1 MKNIPYRLLFL
12 LLMPVL
18 LAFRSGTA
26 EQITEDQ
33 IRDVIEATDAAARE
47 RDVEIIGDYL
57 SDAFER
63 VIEVPHKKWI
73 ATVRINKHDYLG
85 LIGDGWAGTMEY
97 DYHRDNTVIHVMPD
111 GQSGH
116 SYSTVTENVTREG
129 DRMTSRFREYAY
141 YGIENGR
148 PVITR
153 ISGHT
158 LVGDTTPA
166 SGQ

>member
-1 MKNIPYRLLFL
+1 MIDIPDKLVYL
-12 LLMPVL
+12 LLMPL
-18 LAFRSGTA
+18 LVALRPGAA
-26 EQITEDQ
+26 EQITEEQ
-33 IRDVIEATDAAARE
+33 IRKVIEATDAAARE

-57 SDAFER
+57 SDAFEK

-73 ATVRINKHDYLG
+73 AKVRINKHDYLG
-85 LIGDGWAGTMEY
+85 LIGDGWAGPMEY
-97 DYHRDNTVIHVMPD
+97 NYHRDNTVIHVMPD

-116 SYSTVTENVTREG
+116 SYSTVTENVTLEG
-129 DRMTSRFREYAY
+129 ERMTSRFREYAY

>member
-33 IRDVIEATDAAARE
+33 IRHEQECRGNEDED
-47 RDVEIIGDYL
+47 EIIGNYL

-85 LIGDGWAGTMEY
+85 LIGDGWASTMEY

-129 DRMTSRFREYAY
+129 ERMTSRFREYAY